1 MSTFEQYLANI
12 GLLFYFHIWSHCHY
26 SVSISEFL
34 FRRCHRRRRRRRC
47 HRRRRRR
54 RCHRRRRRRR
64 CRSSLLKT
72 CLSFPSW
79 PSISS
84 NETRSMQQQQ
94 KQQQQQQKQQQNN
107 NKKFEELFL
116 EFAQCAKSKIDDG
129 Q

>member
-12 GLLFYFHIWSHCHY
+12 GLLFYFHIWLHCHY

-34 FRRCHRRRRRRRC
+34 FRRC

-94 KQQQQQQKQQQNN
+94 NNNKTTTKQQQ
-107 NKKFEELFL
+107 EV
-116 EFAQCAKSKIDDG
+116 
-129 Q
+129 